1 LVATE
6 RASDTA
12 YELIRSM
19 ILELRLPPGAF
30 VNEQSLAS
38 EIGFGRVPV
47 REALARLAQDR
58 FINVIPR
65 RGNEV
70 TALALEDVLD
80 MFEAREAIQCG
91 VAYIAATKA
100 TPLDLQALRDLVT
113 AADLAR
119 ASTDP
124 ERFLQADH
132 AVHMFLVH
140 LIRNPLLQDA
150 AVRLLLHSL
159 RFWRWYWATTTATTE
174 AMMSHSNL
182 LLALEEG
189 APERAETAMR
199 DHLHAS
205 RQLVQLLF

>member
-1 LVATE
+1 MATE
-6 RASDTA
+6 RASDSA

-19 ILELRLPPGAF
+19 ILDLRLAPGAF
-30 VNEQSLAS
+30 VNEQSLAN

-58 FINVIPR
+58 FITVIPR

-70 TALALEDVLD
+70 TSLALEEVLD
-80 MFEAREAIQCG
+80 LFEAREAIQCG

-100 TPLDLQALRDLVT
+100 TADHLRTLRELVS
-113 AADLAR
+113 AADCAR
-119 ASTDP
+119 ASS
-124 ERFLQADH
+124 ESEQFLQADH

-159 RFWRWYWATTTATTE
+159 RFWRWYWANTTARTD
-174 AMMSHSNL
+174 AMLSHSD
-182 LLALEEG
+182 LLAALEDR

-199 DHLHAS
+199 QHLHAS